1 MRTTGLKTIGFTMML
16 ALASLLG
23 GALQANA
30 ADTVK
35 VTVQAKQG
43 FKFEPSTLEVPAGS
57 EVVLRFENKGIMA
70 HNIKVPLMNAGTE
83 TIGGGKSETITFTVD
98 QNGTYEFKCSV
109 PGHAQAGMTGQI
121 KVI

>member
-1 MRTTGLKTIGFTMML
+1 
-16 ALASLLG
+16 
-23 GALQANA
+23 
-30 ADTVK
+30 

-43 FKFEPSTLEVPAGS
+43 FKFEPSTLEVAAGS

-70 HNIKVPLMNAGTE
+70 HNIKVPALNAGTE
-83 TIGGGKSETITFTVD
+83 TIGGGKSQTITFTVD
-98 QNGTYEFKCSV
+98 QNGTYEFECSV

>member
-70 HNIKVPLMNAGTE
+70 HNIKVPALNAGTE
-83 TIGGGKSETITFTVD
+83 TIGGGKSQTITFTVGKS
-98 QNGTYEFKCSV
+98 GTYEFRCSV